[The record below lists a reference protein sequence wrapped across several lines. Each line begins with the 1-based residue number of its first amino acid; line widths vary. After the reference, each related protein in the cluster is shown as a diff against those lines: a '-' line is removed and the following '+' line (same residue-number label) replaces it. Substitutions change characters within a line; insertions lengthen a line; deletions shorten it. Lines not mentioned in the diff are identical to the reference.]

1 MIFQLVSISITSATP
16 SKLTPEIK
24 PGNLSVL
31 YHEIKTPTGEA
42 GEFNLDPVDPFVH
55 YFGTDAVY
63 SIVITL
69 TPDFTEGDK
78 LNLKVTANSS
88 AFTCQV
94 RVEKT
99 LNAYA
104 YVVFRG
110 GRWQVIN
117 LEDFYQVALE
127 WSAPYAAEPKPK
139 LFSLGAW
146 NIANPIVAFGSETLS
161 KPSFKSELEALLVSL
176 CRTAANLG
184 LNTAIL
190 DGWSPNDSDACLTS
204 AKVNQTADAAGI
216 RKRIA
221 ADVEPIP
228 HPLRQGG
235 RKSEEPTYPSD
246 FVFDLVSAHTNA
258 DGTVAYDLYFG
269 GLYYTGMLTQALDA
283 RQLPSVPP
291 RSPLQT
297 RVQEAISY
305 IQNNLALDAAEL
317 PALERINLYDEPSID
332 LQNLAP
338 EFRETP
344 AFVRCLD
351 YASTAQLPDTGPLQ
365 FLKRCFQDQGQLA
378 GSLYEGLAIEIGLF
392 RQAYLTY
399 LKMVNSSPL
408 FFGFS
413 NWDLVSPP
421 AAFLAGDVPVQR
433 AGDAASRR
441 LHYWTLR
448 FMHAQISEGWAAQ
461 SIALNKQLK
470 SLGHPTGCYSH
481 CTSNARFGCTHLIA
495 GAPPQPA
502 GPMTEPTADSRYSCL
517 YADWFSDSRANLALR
532 AQGFK
537 EFLVQPEDDDTSGYL
552 LHHATAKAA
561 LLRSASL
568 VGTEAGTSF
577 LIKARVLGLNPDEL
591 VYRALAFI
599 GNGAKSINYFN
610 FQGSPAQD
618 DHWIFAKACYSQIAT
633 TSRILA
639 NAEPVLYAAK
649 PVLSRVAIVISSS
662 SDIVAIPGENASGNC
677 GYPAYAA
684 ERFDLHVALSRQG
697 FQVDFL
703 DETALIEGRL
713 AQYSVVYLTDPVL
726 VAHPAPGDPRPST
739 YEQLATWVANGGQ
752 LVFGAGAAVINEI
765 GEPIGTPIDQLTGVD
780 ARLDVLEIVADAGGI
795 SRSVRPVKRE
805 WWDQDEHPPAEVTIE
820 LLVGP
825 DSTHPTAVFSTVL
838 GNDGEPLPLIKPLLS
853 PDHEPYC
860 PLTIS
865 SSAAT
870 VLARLVVP
878 ASEEAPKKVIGNAIV
893 RHRYGNGQ
901 VYSYSFFPG
910 RQYVAT
916 GSNLWVPS
924 AAPNVG
930 EKPIAG
936 SVFPFPSGFA
946 TSAGELAALPVAAF
960 GLQPLVE
967 VMKLIKQPGK
977 FRSEIISTP
986 TQVQANALVNGP
998 SMAIVLL
1005 NWNRVNADGYRLFID
1020 PINLSISYWVNNEQ
1034 LTARG
1039 FLVKSARTGQVLRYT
1054 VKRQNMFFSRFT
1066 FTLPGF
1072 TTADIVTIEPIRRQM
1087 PRIPRLPLAGPWQR
1101 IGGDGGGDGGS
1112 TWIGPKG
1119 RILKVPPRQPLV
1131 RWLEEV
1137 LNLRVFSSL
1146 RARTGKGFLA
1156 RLFANR

>member
-24 PGNLSVL
+24 PDNLSVP
-31 YHEIKTPTGEA
+31 YHTTKTPTGVA
-42 GEFNLDPVDPFVH
+42 GEFNLDEADPFIH

-63 SIVITL
+63 CIVITL

-110 GRWQVIN
+110 GMWQVIN

-161 KPSFKSELEALLVSL
+161 KPSFKSELEALLVTL

-190 DGWSPNDSDACLTS
+190 GRWSPNGSDVYLTS
-204 AKVNQTADAAGI
+204 TKVNQIADAAGI
-216 RKRIA
+216 RKRVA
-221 ADVEPIP
+221 ADVQPIP

-246 FVFDLVSAHTNA
+246 FIFDLISAHTNA

-283 RQLPSVPP
+283 KPLPNVPP

-297 RVQEAISY
+297 RVQEAISF
-305 IQNNLALDAAEL
+305 IQNNFALDAAEL
-317 PALERINLYDEPSID
+317 PALERINLYDEPSIC

-338 EFRETP
+338 GFREAP

-448 FMHAQISEGWAAQ
+448 FLHAQISEGWAAQ

-481 CTSNARFGCTHLIA
+481 VTDNGKFGCTHVIN

-502 GPMTEPTADSRYSCL
+502 GPQTPPEAESRSSNL
-517 YADWFSDSRANLALR
+517 YPDWFSDSRANLGLR
-532 AQGFK
+532 AKGYK
-537 EFLVQPEDDDTSGYL
+537 EFVGCPEDDETIGVD
-552 LHHATAKAA
+552 LHLVTAKAA

-568 VGTEAGTSF
+568 VGTEAGTALSM
-577 LIKARVLGLNPDEL
+577 RVTNLGVNPDEL
-591 VYRALAFI
+591 IYRALAFV
-599 GNGAKSINYFN
+599 GNGVKSIDYFN
-610 FQGSPAQD
+610 FQGNPDGGDYWCTLKAPYIPRSP
-618 DHWIFAKACYSQIAT
+618 
-633 TSRILA
+633 
-639 NAEPVLYAAK
+639 
-649 PVLSRVAIVISSS
+649 
-662 SDIVAIPGENASGNC
+662 
-677 GYPAYAA
+677 
-684 ERFDLHVALSRQG
+684 
-697 FQVDFL
+697 
-703 DETALIEGRL
+703 
-713 AQYSVVYLTDPVL
+713 
-726 VAHPAPGDPRPST
+726 
-739 YEQLATWVANGGQ
+739 
-752 LVFGAGAAVINEI
+752 
-765 GEPIGTPIDQLTGVD
+765 
-780 ARLDVLEIVADAGGI
+780 
-795 SRSVRPVKRE
+795 
-805 WWDQDEHPPAEVTIE
+805 
-820 LLVGP
+820 
-825 DSTHPTAVFSTVL
+825 
-838 GNDGEPLPLIKPLLS
+838 
-853 PDHEPYC
+853 
-860 PLTIS
+860 
-865 SSAAT
+865 
-870 VLARLVVP
+870 
-878 ASEEAPKKVIGNAIV
+878 
-893 RHRYGNGQ
+893 
-901 VYSYSFFPG
+901 
-910 RQYVAT
+910 
-916 GSNLWVPS
+916 PS
-924 AAPNVG
+924 AA
-930 EKPIAG
+930 
-936 SVFPFPSGFA
+936 F
-946 TSAGELAALPVAAF
+946 
-960 GLQPLVE
+960 
-967 VMKLIKQPGK
+967 
-977 FRSEIISTP
+977 
-986 TQVQANALVNGP
+986 
-998 SMAIVLL
+998 
-1005 NWNRVNADGYRLFID
+1005 
-1020 PINLSISYWVNNEQ
+1020 
-1034 LTARG
+1034 
-1039 FLVKSARTGQVLRYT
+1039 
-1054 VKRQNMFFSRFT
+1054 
-1066 FTLPGF
+1066 
-1072 TTADIVTIEPIRRQM
+1072 
-1087 PRIPRLPLAGPWQR
+1087 
-1101 IGGDGGGDGGS
+1101 
-1112 TWIGPKG
+1112 
-1119 RILKVPPRQPLV
+1119 
-1131 RWLEEV
+1131 
-1137 LNLRVFSSL
+1137 
-1146 RARTGKGFLA
+1146 
-1156 RLFANR
+1156 